1 VIAGIAIT
9 VVVALLA
16 IHQTIARDRASRI
29 IRLQTDTIMNQGEA
43 IRIQRDLIEA
53 LHRERHL
60 IALHHD
66 RHLRQVRRDASARR
80 SPEAG

>member
-1 VIAGIAIT
+1 VIVGIALT

-29 IRLQTDTIMNQGEA
+29 IRLQTDTIRNQGEA

-53 LHRERHL
+53 LHHERHL
-60 IALHHD
+60 ISLRHD
-66 RHLRQVRRDASARR
+66 RHLRLTRGERA
-80 SPEAG
+80 